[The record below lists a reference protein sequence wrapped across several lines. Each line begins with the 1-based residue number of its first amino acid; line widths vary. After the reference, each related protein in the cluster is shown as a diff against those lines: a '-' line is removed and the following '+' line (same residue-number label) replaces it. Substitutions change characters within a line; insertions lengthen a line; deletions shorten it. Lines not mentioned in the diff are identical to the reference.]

1 MTLTQRLT
9 RAGATFIVF
18 GIAAAFVPTNSNA
31 FSATDDCVIPAQKDY
46 VGNSSD
52 DKTATYTLPSSNI
65 LILTAYP
72 ANGVKVTGVSPAGTG
87 YTNILIDPTVT
98 NPRVS
103 TTRIGTGTGTDS
115 ESVTVTFS
123 DGHTVTYTVTYT
135 AS

>member
-31 FSATDDCVIPAQKDY
+31 FSATDTCAVSTQKDY
-46 VGNSSD
+46 VGD
-52 DKTATYTLPSSNI
+52 YLTDTTATYTLPSSNI

-72 ANGVKVTGVSPAGTG
+72 ANGVKVTGVSSTGTG

-103 TTRIGTGTGTDS
+103 TTRTTGSAAS
-115 ESVTVTFS
+115 ENVTVTFS
-123 DGHTVTYTVTYT
+123 DGHTVTYNV
-135 AS
+135 S